1 MHYRTVPSAPRR
13 DRGSETP
20 LVDEPRSFD
29 VDLAALRS
37 GLGVGEFLPSSQV
50 APGLPDL
57 IRTREHGYRRVDAHT
72 LLHLMNFEIEAPYAL
87 ALARPDLVCIQAIV
101 AGTYDRWI
109 GPRMDLVS
117 PQILQISNTPRST
130 AQTQA
135 GHRLRGVLI
144 VCEREH
150 LLRHYRLSLAAVP
163 EAYRPIFLSRE
174 GSPEV
179 LQLPLPAPAIG
190 LVDQMLAC
198 KYPEPL
204 RGIFLNVKTVEFIC
218 GMVAQLQRPQRPAAP
233 RALAG
238 HAKRHAV
245 EAAAEI
251 YRRELADPPG
261 IEELAQR
268 VGLNRN
274 ELSAGFRQA
283 YGLTP
288 HAYAQML
295 RMERAR
301 ELLAGGT
308 LSISEVARR
317 VGYEGYSSFA
327 RAFHGHFGQP
337 PALARN
343 DAPAPAGE

>member
-1 MHYRTVPSAPRR
+1 M
-13 DRGSETP
+13 
-20 LVDEPRSFD
+20 
-29 VDLAALRS
+29 RS
-37 GLGVGEFLPSSQV
+37 GLGVGEYVPSSQV
-50 APGLPDL
+50 APGLSDL
-57 IRTREHGYRRVDAHT
+57 LRAREHGYRRVDAHT
-72 LLHLMNFEIEAPYAL
+72 LLHLMNFEIDGAYAL
-87 ALARPDLVCIQAIV
+87 ALTRPDLVCMQAIV
-101 AGTYDRWI
+101 AGSYDRWI
-109 GPRMDLVS
+109 GPRMDLVP
-117 PQILQISNTPRST
+117 PQILQISNAPRST
-130 AQTQA
+130 AHTQA
-135 GHRLRGVLI
+135 GHRLRGVLVI
-144 VCEREH
+144 CEREH
-150 LLRHYRLSLAAVP
+150 LLRHYGLNLATVP
-163 EAYRPIFLSRE
+163 ELYRPIFLSRE

-179 LQLPLPAPAIG
+179 LQLPLPASALG

-204 RGIFLNVKTVEFIC
+204 RGIFLGVKTVEFIC
-218 GMVAQLQRPQRPAAP
+218 EVAAQLHRPQRPAAP

-251 YRRELADPPG
+251 YRREFADPPS
-261 IEELAQR
+261 IEQLALR

-274 ELSAGFRQA
+274 ELTAGFRSA

-301 ELLAGGT
+301 ELLGEGS

-327 RAFHGHFGQP
+327 RAFHGHFGRP
-337 PALARN
+337 PALARKA
-343 DAPAPAGE
+343 APEPADE